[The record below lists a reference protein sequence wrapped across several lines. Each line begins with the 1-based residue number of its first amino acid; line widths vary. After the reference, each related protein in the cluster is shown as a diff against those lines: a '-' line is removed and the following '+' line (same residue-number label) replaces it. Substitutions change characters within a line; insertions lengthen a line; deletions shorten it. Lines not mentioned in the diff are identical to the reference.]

1 MFSPETSSLFE
12 LLPIGAYRS
21 SVEGRLLQVNA
32 AFLQINGYKNLE
44 DMLADPLAHRNPY
57 LHPQRREQF
66 AKQMAEQGQVTDF
79 VSEMVRLKTCLLYTS
94 PSPRD

>member
-32 AFLQINGYKNLE
+32 AFLQILS
-44 DMLADPLAHRNPY
+44 LIHI
-57 LHPQRREQF
+57 
-66 AKQMAEQGQVTDF
+66 
-79 VSEMVRLKTCLLYTS
+79 
-94 PSPRD
+94 